1 MKPQDRARVE
11 IDGQLAQ
18 AGWAVQDPN
27 AVDLHASRGV
37 AVREFPLVTGHGKAD
52 YLRFPDPP
60 RRGASRS
67 NDAAAGLDVM
77 PGDPPALLAHQ
88 KRDDLGDVLR
98 LSQPT

>member
-1 MKPQDRARVE
+1 MVGRSSLVELDSARSLRRTDYNTNPAGLVE
-11 IDGQLAQ
+11 L
-18 AGWAVQDPN
+18 
-27 AVDLHASRGV
+27 VDL
-37 AVREFPLVTGHGKAD
+37 VT
-52 YLRFPDPP
+52 P

-88 KRDDLGDVLR
+88 KRDDIGDVLR